1 MSEHYH
7 SSQGLQAYTGLR
19 SGHLPENIS
28 LSEPTYSQGTDNND
42 YCTITDIFSTRS
54 QPEWSEFGG
63 MGAPQQS
70 ALATHRQL
78 LAELYQSGSTRR
90 TSTIGNTPP
99 NEPVLKMSE
108 ALCRRQHA
116 STHAQE
122 NMSLASTEAVMA
134 APDDQPRL
142 VPPAH
147 PFSDTV
153 RGSLSALRRQPA
165 IDDDDVIV
173 EVCEFSRGGRHFED
187 DGVSGR
193 SLCHC
198 SHALSSALP
207 ARAMARGPWAA
218 TSGGANTTNNRARR
232 RTLLFEANAMRA
244 LHVLQLCQDERR
256 RRVVLQLYNEGK
268 NSLAK
273 EAYAAEMHALVRSAI
288 DRVRPDG
295 SAFAKFLEDLSNAEW
310 LFPETP
316 SHCGGG
322 PQLRNMRDLS

>member
-1 MSEHYH
+1 MSEHCN
-7 SSQGLQAYTGLR
+7 STQGLQANAVRR
-19 SGHLPENIS
+19 SGLLPEHIS
-28 LSEPTYSQGTDNND
+28 LSEPTCSQGTANND

-63 MGAPQQS
+63 MGAPQHS
-70 ALATHRQL
+70 ALATHQQL
-78 LAELYQSGSTRR
+78 FAELYRSGSTGR

-99 NEPVLKMSE
+99 NEPVLEMSE
-108 ALCRRQHA
+108 VLCRRQHA

-147 PFSDTV
+147 PFNDTV
-153 RGSLSALRRQPA
+153 RGSLSALRRQPVM
-165 IDDDDVIV
+165 DDDDVIV
-173 EVCEFSRGGRHFED
+173 EVCKFSQGGRHFVD
-187 DGVSGR
+187 DGASGR

-198 SHALSSALP
+198 SRALSSASP
-207 ARAMARGPWAA
+207 ARATARGPRAV
-218 TSGGANTTNNRARR
+218 TSGGANTTDNRAHRR
-232 RTLLFEANAMRA
+232 AVLFDMNAMRA
-244 LHVLQLCQDERR
+244 LRVLDHCQDERA
-256 RRVVLQLYNEGK
+256 RRVVLQLYKEGR

-273 EAYAAEMHALVRSAI
+273 EAYAAEMHALVRSAV
-288 DRVRPDG
+288 DRARLDG
-295 SAFAKFLEDLSNAEW
+295 SAFAKFLQDLSNSEW